1 MSQPGKLRRRP
12 TATAIFVGT
21 LCFLASLGV
30 VTGIGYLV
38 FLWLK
43 QVSPTLGVVLT
54 WAGPLPLVIVVG
66 WLTLFLM
73 NLFEKATG
81 ISLRTR
87 SSRKSG

>member
-1 MSQPGKLRRRP
+1 MSQARKPGRRP
-12 TATAIFVGT
+12 TATAIIVGT
-21 LCFLASLGV
+21 LCFLLSLGIV
-30 VTGIGYLV
+30 AGIGFLV

-54 WAGPLPLVIVVG
+54 WAGPLPLVFVVL
-66 WLTLFLM
+66 WLTVFLM
-73 NLFEKATG
+73 ELFEKTTG